1 MAAVKLLMRTT
12 TERTTTDKY
21 SYILSADANIQRL
34 VEKRLV
40 QLEVLKQAAADKH
53 TNIHDHFNTTTE
65 SNKIELSNRHN
76 NS

>member
-1 MAAVKLLMRTT
+1 MAAVKLLMRTA
-12 TERTTTDKY
+12 TERTTDKY

-53 TNIHDHFNTTTE
+53 TNTRLFQHH
-65 SNKIELSNRHN
+65 NRVEQN
-76 NS
+76 